1 MRIGEVIGR
10 ITLNLCD
17 PKMIGGRFL
26 IVQPDDPE
34 SLREDKLGKGEVIVV
49 YDELG
54 ADVGQQVSFTEG
66 REGAMPFWPD
76 HVGVDAYLACLLDEV
91 TYDDETK

>member
-26 IVQPDDPE
+26 IVQPNDPE
-34 SLREDKLGKGEVIVV
+34 SSRENARQGYLNGRPKFGFDVEVI
-49 YDELG
+49 
-54 ADVGQQVSFTEG
+54 ADSKRKKRNKQKSRG
-66 REGAMPFWPD
+66 
-76 HVGVDAYLACLLDEV
+76 GV
-91 TYDDETK
+91 

>member
-10 ITLNLCD
+10 ITLNQCD
-17 PKMIGGRFL
+17 EKFIGGRYL
-26 IVQPDDPE
+26 IVQPNDPQ
-34 SLREDKLGKGEVIVV
+34 SLREDKKGKGDVVVV

-54 ADVGQQVSFTEG
+54 AGLGQRVSFSEG

-76 HVGVDAYLACLLDEV
+76 RVAVDAYLACLLDEV
-91 TYDDETK
+91 TYD